1 MALDAIL
8 SCLGKKGYAICDE
21 WVMDAA
27 TQQEWQAFLCH
38 IESTMDTKV
47 GPRVRVYDLEA
58 IHKKRDETAHE
69 LVAHIQQIA
78 S

>member
-8 SCLGKKGYAICDE
+8 SCLRKRGYAIHDE

-27 TQQEWQAFLCH
+27 TKQDWQAFLH
-38 IESTMDTKV
+38 FESILDTKV

-58 IHKKRDETAHE
+58 ICNKRDETAHE
-69 LVAHIQQIA
+69 LVACI
-78 S
+78 